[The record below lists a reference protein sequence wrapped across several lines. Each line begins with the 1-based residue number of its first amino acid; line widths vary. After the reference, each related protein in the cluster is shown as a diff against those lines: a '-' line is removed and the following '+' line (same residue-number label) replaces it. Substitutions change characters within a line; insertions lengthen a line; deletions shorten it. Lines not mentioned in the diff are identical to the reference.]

1 MAPAEIQSEK
11 NQFYRLIRQ
20 FHSETKAII
29 VASVSM
35 VVAILSLLMAW
46 IAVDSAKT
54 AELRSEMQNERI
66 EEMRDM
72 IATQDAKLYAIQK
85 RADDG

>member
-1 MAPAEIQSEK
+1 
-11 NQFYRLIRQ
+11 
-20 FHSETKAII
+20 
-29 VASVSM
+29 M

-85 RADDG
+85 RDDDG